1 MVPYAATRDS
11 ELAVVRWSAGT
22 RLGTDASLAGVHS
35 SVKHSS
41 TSDATTSPTMVST
54 KGRVT
59 STAARPTLHQTMTFL
74 RSKRSAMTP
83 DAAPRKKPGT
93 MRADMTTPTAAAA
106 DPAPGTPEIGRAA
119 CRERV
124 GQSV

>member
-1 MVPYAATRDS
+1 
-11 ELAVVRWSAGT
+11 
-22 RLGTDASLAGVHS
+22 
-35 SVKHSS
+35 
-41 TSDATTSPTMVST
+41 MVST

-93 MRADMTTPTAAAA
+93 MRADMTTPTAAAD
-106 DPAPGTPEIGRAA
+106 DPAPGRPAARAA
-119 CRERV
+119 MARKPS
-124 GQSV
+124 QSPIDEMTRSEKHTSELQSLMRNSYAVFCLKKKKQK